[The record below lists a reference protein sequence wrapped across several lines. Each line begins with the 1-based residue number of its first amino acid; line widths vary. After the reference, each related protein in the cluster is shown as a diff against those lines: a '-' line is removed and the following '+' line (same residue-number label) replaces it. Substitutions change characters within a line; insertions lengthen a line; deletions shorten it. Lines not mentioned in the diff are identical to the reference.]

1 MNSFKIDRL
10 KENWQNFRVSHLP
23 EGIKI
28 LSKSLSYL
36 LRVAIL
42 FFVSTFIVSMFL
54 GLLLMFGPE
63 GSQFSSSNIENLP
76 FGFLTLFIVALPV
89 KTTYGTIFILI
100 WMIYALCFII
110 AWKRNVGFIKAM
122 RKTFDSKSL
131 LESNN
136 FLFMFPVISSS
147 LLVLVVLIQ
156 SLQETVGVPTGSIEF
171 DNVYRGLFELAYSP
185 IFEEIMFRISPFAV
199 YYAILLILNQA
210 RWQILNLGIYLKLLF
225 TSVLFPERIKKSLGL
240 PQIENFGVR
249 KGISNGE
256 WLMTLLTSTIFGLA
270 HYISGSGWEIGKI
283 TSSFLAGFVFCL
295 AYLAFGFYAPILL
308 HWFFNYYFH
317 VYEVATQNYNGVFE
331 NIESIIDFTV
341 QILGLSI
348 ILFLLTYLMLKLFRG
363 SISSYDAKS
372 VEPDSTADLSSNDK
386 MDNLI

>member
-1 MNSFKIDRL
+1 MNSSNIDRL
-10 KENWQNFRVSHLP
+10 KKNWRNLQVSLLP
-23 EGIKI
+23 KGIKI

-36 LRVAIL
+36 LRVAVL
-42 FFVSTFIVSMFL
+42 FFVSTFIASMLL
-54 GLLLMFGPE
+54 GLVLMFSPE
-63 GSQFSSSNIENLP
+63 GSQFIFSNIENLP

-100 WMIYALCFII
+100 WIIYALCFII
-110 AWKRNVGFIKAM
+110 AWKANVGFIKAV
-122 RKTFDSKSL
+122 RKTFDSKSI
-131 LESNN
+131 LENKN

-147 LLVLVVLIQ
+147 LLVLVVLVQ

-171 DNVYRGLFELAYSP
+171 DNAYRGLFELAYSP

-210 RWQILNLGIYLKLLF
+210 RWQIWNLGIYIKLLF
-225 TSVLFPERIKKSLGL
+225 TTVLFPERMKKSLGL
-240 PQIENFGVR
+240 PQIENVGVR

-256 WLMTLLTSTIFGLA
+256 WLMTILTSTMFGLA
-270 HYISGSGWEIGKI
+270 HYVSGSGWEIGKI

-295 AYLAFGFYAPILL
+295 AYLAFGFHAPILL

-317 VYEVATQNYNGVFE
+317 VYEVATQNYQGIFE

-348 ILFLLTYLMLKLFRG
+348 ILFLLTYLMLKLYHD
-363 SISSYDAKS
+363 SISSSDAKS
-372 VEPDSTADLSSNDK
+372 IESDRTADLSSNDK
-386 MDNLI
+386 MENLI

>member
-1 MNSFKIDRL
+1 MSSFNIDRL

-28 LSKSLSYL
+28 LCKSLSYL

-63 GSQFSSSNIENLP
+63 GSQFSYSNIENLP

-110 AWKRNVGFIKAM
+110 AWKTNVGFIKAV
-122 RKTFDSKSL
+122 RKTFDSKCL

-136 FLFMFPVISSS
+136 FLFMFPMISSS

-210 RWQILNLGIYLKLLF
+210 RWQIWSLGIYIKLLF
-225 TSVLFPERIKKSLGL
+225 AAVLFPERIKKSLGL

-270 HYISGSGWEIGKI
+270 HYVSASGWEIGKI

-372 VEPDSTADLSSNDK
+372 VESDSTADLSSNDK

>member
-1 MNSFKIDRL
+1 
-10 KENWQNFRVSHLP
+10 
-23 EGIKI
+23 
-28 LSKSLSYL
+28 
-36 LRVAIL
+36 
-42 FFVSTFIVSMFL
+42 
-54 GLLLMFGPE
+54 MFGPE